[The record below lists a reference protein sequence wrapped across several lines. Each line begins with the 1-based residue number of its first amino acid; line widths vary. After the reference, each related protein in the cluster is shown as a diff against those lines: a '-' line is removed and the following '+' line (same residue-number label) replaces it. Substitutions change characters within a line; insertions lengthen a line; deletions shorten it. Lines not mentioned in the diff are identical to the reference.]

1 MKIAIIGASGF
12 IGSKITAEA
21 MGRGHEV
28 TGIVRNTDRLP
39 QNSKLKAVGLNL
51 MQHSELARALGG
63 HDAVV
68 SAWNAAKD
76 GTGPDVFDR
85 FVEGN
90 RAIISAVK
98 ISGVRRLLVVGGA
111 ASLKTPEGVEFIDAP
126 GFPASFEAAKPAMR
140 GVREYYYLLKNEP
153 ELDWAYFSPAIMIQP
168 GQRTGKFRLG
178 GDHIVADAS
187 GASRISVEDYAVA
200 AVDELEHPKHH
211 RERFTIGY

>member
-12 IGSKITAEA
+12 IGSKITEEA
-21 MGRGHEV
+21 LRRGHEV
-28 TGIVRNTDRLP
+28 TGIVRNPSRLP
-39 QNSKLKAVGLNL
+39 QNPKLTGVAQNVSQGDK
-51 MQHSELARALGG
+51 LARSLAG

-76 GTGPDVFDR
+76 GSGPELYDR

-90 RAIISAVK
+90 RAIIGAVK
-98 ISGVRRLLVVGGA
+98 ESGVKRLLVVGGA
-111 ASLKTPEGVEFIDAP
+111 SSLKTPEGVEFIDSP
-126 GFPASFEAAKPAMR
+126 QFPASFEAAKPAMR

-168 GQRTGKFRLG
+168 GQRTGKFRMG
-178 GDHIVADAS
+178 GDRIVADAS

-200 AVDELEHPKHH
+200 AVDELENPKHH

>member
-1 MKIAIIGASGF
+1 MKIAIVGASGF

-21 MGRGHEV
+21 LWRGHEV
-28 TGIVRNTDRLP
+28 TGIVRNPDRLP
-39 QNSKLKAVGLNL
+39 QNPKLKAVGLNL
-51 MQHSELARALGG
+51 VQQGELARALAG

-76 GTGPDVFDR
+76 GSGPELYDR

-90 RAIISAVK
+90 RAIIGAVK
-98 ISGVRRLLVVGGA
+98 NSGVKRLLVVGGA
-111 ASLKTPEGVEFIDAP
+111 SSLKTPEGVEFIDSA

-168 GQRTGKFRLG
+168 GQKTGHFRLG

-187 GASRISVEDYAVA
+187 GSSRISVEDYAVA
-200 AVDELEHPKHH
+200 AVDELEHPRHH